1 MTFDF
6 YEKKRRGI
14 HHCVAISW
22 NLSVGICRISDRL
35 KNKIR
40 TFPPWTRGNR
50 LKMFIKDLLRVP
62 FQVPDFHY
70 FLRVSNSCSPGIRL
84 PGPIVSDS
92 FYTLSIFCLLFSTL
106 DPSAHSEATRKI
118 PLAILKY
125 TTALG
130 KFSISGNICVVLILK
145 HSATSTIFIPDL
157 FWVLLI
163 KILIYEKTVALLR
176 VYTF

>member
-14 HHCVAISW
+14 HHCVTISW
-22 NLSVGICRISDRL
+22 NVLVGICRISDRL

-50 LKMFIKDLLRVP
+50 LKMFIKNLLRVP
-62 FQVPDFHY
+62 FQAPDFNY
-70 FLRVSNSCSPGIRL
+70 FLKVSNSYSPGISL

-92 FYTLSIFCLLFSTL
+92 FYKLSIFCLLFSIV
-106 DPSAHSEATRKI
+106 DPSAHSEATRKV
-118 PLAILKY
+118 PLTVLKC

-145 HSATSTIFIPDL
+145 HSATSTILIPDL

-163 KILIYEKTVALLR
+163 KGAIYEKTVVLLS